1 MDNKEDLNLN
11 DVEEVIGI
19 EEFESLEEEDIDYL
33 LNKIEGED
41 NE

>member
-19 EEFESLEEEDIDYL
+19 EEFESLEDDEIDDL

>member
-19 EEFESLEEEDIDYL
+19 EEFESLEEEDIDDL